1 VTVSDA
7 VAAFGS
13 PLWRADLDGARDA
26 YRDLSGLLDGAWDD
40 TVIAYSFK
48 TNRLLALLV
57 ALTDAGAHA
66 EVVCDA
72 EYALARDILALD
84 GDRIIVNGP
93 AKTDALLTRAA
104 RDGALVM
111 CDAPEE
117 VDRAVAAG
125 VARIGFRVR
134 CDGAL
139 GATSRFGICPHE
151 VAAAAGRV
159 AAAGLSLEA
168 LGTHVVS
175 TDVRESLDP
184 TSSLAGQVRVL
195 WPRGPR
201 DHIRAAQSLAR
212 IARELW
218 EAGYPRIGTL
228 DLGGGLPAP
237 DDAAGHVDGIVRAL
251 RADGFDGRLVVEPGR
266 ALVAAA
272 VDLVCTVIAVKR
284 LDDGRRAVVVDAG
297 TNHVPGALWQWPT
310 VRSLT
315 DGPSAGSAMVCG
327 PLCLNIDI
335 LHPAVD
341 LPDVNPGDLIVIEG
355 VGAYAQSHATQ
366 FGDVRPAVMARDG
379 GRWRLARRREDLS
392 DLIGPELPA
401 GIATGRLL
409 EEGFA

>member
-1 VTVSDA
+1 MTVADA

-13 PLWRADLDGARDA
+13 PLWRADLDCARDA
-26 YRDLSGLLDGAWDD
+26 YRDLSGLFDRAWED

-57 ALTDAGAHA
+57 ALTHAGAHA

-72 EYALARDILALD
+72 EYALARDILALG
-84 GDRIIVNGP
+84 GDRIIVDGP
-93 AKTDALLTRAA
+93 AKTDTLLIRAA
-104 RDGALVM
+104 GDRALVM
-111 CDAPEE
+111 CDSPEE
-117 VDRAVAAG
+117 IDRAAG
-125 VARIGFRVR
+125 VGVERIGLRVR
-134 CDGAL
+134 QDGAL
-139 GATSRFGICPHE
+139 GASSRFGIRPDDI
-151 VAAAAGRV
+151 AAAACRV
-159 AAAGLSLEA
+159 AAAGLSVEA

-175 TDVRESLDP
+175 TDVVESLDP
-184 TSSLAGQVRVL
+184 SSNLAGQVRVR
-195 WPRGPR
+195 WPRGPH
-201 DHIRAAQSLAR
+201 DHIRAAKSLAR
-212 IARELW
+212 IARELR
-218 EAGYPRIGTL
+218 EAGHPPISTL
-228 DLGGGLPAP
+228 DLGGGLPAS
-237 DDAAGHVDGIVRAL
+237 DDAAGHVDGIVQAL
-251 RADGFDGRLVVEPGR
+251 REGGFDGRLVMEPGR

-284 LDDGRRAVVVDAG
+284 LDDGGRAVVVDAG

-310 VRSLT
+310 VKSLR
-315 DGPSAGSAMVCG
+315 DGPSAGRAMVCG

-341 LPDVNPGDLIVIEG
+341 LPDVDPGDLIVIEG

-366 FGDVRPAVMARDG
+366 FGDARPAVMARDD
-379 GRWRLARRREDLS
+379 GRWTLARRREDLS